1 MADSQ
6 QARLAAAIAAATEP
20 VPPKDRMTPHH
31 TGAAAAMAERPAPA
45 GPFSND
51 ARARF
56 AFLAETS
63 RALAAS
69 LDFETTLATGAGLA
83 LPHFG
88 TWCMVDLVEADDTI
102 RRVAVIHPDP
112 AKQALARRFYQAHPP
127 GRDDPLGAPR
137 VIRTRESS
145 FVIARDDVLLG
156 IDQVEHRG
164 LLRELGACS
173 FLMVP
178 MSARGRTLGA
188 ITFVSGDRRQ
198 YDEDDLLL
206 AEDLGRRC
214 GMALDNARLYAAS
227 QQALAAAEAAREAAT
242 FTALRAEELLG
253 EANLARHE
261 ADEANCAKTAF
272 LGTISHEFRTPLT
285 AIQGFT
291 DLLAEEV
298 SGPVN
303 EKQRSDLARIRA
315 ASDHLLTLIDEIL
328 TFARQQAGHAEL
340 RLREVD
346 LAELVRQAAG
356 LAKPLAAA
364 RGLGL
369 VLRVPEGPVPF
380 RTEPGKIRLM
390 ILNLAANA
398 VKFTAAGEVTLELVE
413 EAGGSVL
420 LRVGDTGM
428 GIAPEHAEQVFSA
441 FWQVDQSSGRLGGTG
456 LGLAVTRQLAAL
468 LGGEVTLE
476 SAPGAGS
483 VFTVRLPR
491 LTAGADT
498 PPVDGPPTEPSPAEQ
513 RVKGRRRAPRRGA
526 KAIPPSEPEAGAP
539 LPEGAPG
546 AAAEPG

>member
-1 MADSQ
+1 LDA
-6 QARLAAAIAAATEP
+6 AIPAAAQIP
-20 VPPKDRMTPHH
+20 RHKDRMTTFDP
-31 TGAAAAMAERPAPA
+31 GAAAMDGSPARA
-45 GPFSND
+45 ASFSSD
-51 ARARF
+51 GRARF

-88 TWCMVDLVEADDTI
+88 TWCMVDVVEADGTI

-112 AKQALARRFYQAHPP
+112 AKQRLARRFYRAHPP

-137 VIRTRESS
+137 VIRTRESA

-156 IDQVEHRG
+156 IAQVEHRG

-198 YDEDDLLL
+198 YDADDLLL

-214 GMALDNARLYAAS
+214 GMALDNARLYATS

-242 FTALRAEELLG
+242 FTALRAEELLD

-261 ADEANCAKTAF
+261 ADEAARAKSAF

-298 SGPVN
+298 PGPVN
-303 EKQRSDLARIRA
+303 EKQRTDLSRIRG

-340 RLREVD
+340 RLRETD

-356 LAKPLAAA
+356 LAEPLAAA

-398 VKFTAAGEVTLELVE
+398 VKFTDAGQVTLEL
-413 EAGGSVL
+413 EAAADSAL
-420 LRVGDTGM
+420 IRVGDTGM

-456 LGLAVTRQLAAL
+456 LGLAVTRQLATL

-476 SAPGAGS
+476 SEPGAGS

-491 LTAGADT
+491 LPSTTRPSCADGEA
-498 PPVDGPPTEPSPAEQ
+498 VEPSPAEQ

-526 KAIPPSEPEAGAP
+526 KPVPP
-539 LPEGAPG
+539 
-546 AAAEPG
+546 AEPG